1 MKWKVLNFCL
11 IQLLLIVSIES
22 KAQNGL
28 NFQGVARTSSN
39 VVLASQNISVRLS
52 ILQGSNTGNIEY
64 QETKSVTTNAQGLF
78 NIIIGDG
85 TGTINFGNYS
95 NISWKD
101 VPKFLKMEMDP
112 LAGNNF
118 TTIGTTQL
126 QFVAYAHFAN
136 GVAAEN
142 IVGLLPVTRGG
153 TGVSNLLDFKNALQ
167 LDKVN
172 NTADSLKP
180 ISKAIQTALLNKLNT
195 LDTVSLSNR
204 IDTKIN
210 SSTTITLLNTKL
222 NIGDSLNAYLTPTQF
237 KKLTIDT
244 SILEVNSNKSTD
256 NTLGGLSPSNK
267 LYPTQ
272 KAVKEYIAS
281 NANAGGVADGG
292 ITNIKLADGAV
303 TDTKVTSVNGSKII
317 GNITGNAA
325 TATYATTAGNISATS
340 NTALTSLSNLSSVG
354 TITTGTWSGST
365 ISLANGGT
373 GATTAAGARTN
384 LGLVIGT
391 NVQSPLTAGTDY
403 LVPNVSITGATKTKI
418 TYDSK
423 GLITSSTDAT
433 TADIAPSANRNYL
446 TDVQSGVLSN
456 TSGINTG
463 DQTITLVGDVIGNG
477 TGTFTST
484 IQERAVT
491 YNKIQNI
498 SSSNKVLGRISPNS
512 GVVEEISTTGTG
524 NIVRVTNA
532 TLNNTKL
539 INPDIGDANATNIII
554 GNITPTSNYAA
565 LQINSNNKGFL
576 PPRLTKIQR
585 SILDGTDELPNRI
598 EKIPKGTTIYCT
610 DCGSGELQVYNGLSW
625 TNGSGEVTKN
635 LSPGD
640 LAFGGIVG
648 YILSPGDNGYVEG
661 MTKGVIIDI
670 KHLDDDIYQSSL
682 FNLSTNSVV
691 GTSTVLGSGLD
702 NTNKILTTLG
712 NWNSGDYAA
721 KHANDYVNDSYSDW
735 YLPSLEELKKIRSNE
750 TEICKKLHNGV
761 FANWFPSYFI
771 SSSAVDNTK
780 VWALEFK
787 GDAYSTYDY
796 QNDPDIQYDPIYNN
810 NHYNPIFVLIRSFAI
825 GSNVSGGFTLN
836 STSQGFL
843 PPRLNSIQKS
853 QLISPEAGTIIYCTD
868 CISGGVTMYY
878 NGSKWVQL
886 KDSYMSQVE
895 PGPNRD
901 ILKSNG
907 SSWVSTKDSSIHYVG
922 ENYGG
927 GIVFY
932 VFDGGRHGL
941 IAATE
946 DQLINNFGI
955 AWDFYN
961 PLFTKA
967 SGDGIGAG
975 LKNTVII
982 IARTHIS
989 TSYPTAASV
998 CNDYSVTVDGVKY
1011 GDWYLPSK
1019 FELDLLSKKTS
1030 IVRGFSS
1037 YRYWSSTETDDSNA
1051 WCQFLVQ
1058 DGIFVGEDK
1067 SSNNKASMFRV
1078 RPIRMF

>member
-142 IVGLLPVTRGG
+142 IVGLVPVTRGG

-281 NANAGGVADGG
+281 NAN
-292 ITNIKLADGAV
+292 
-303 TDTKVTSVNGSKII
+303 
-317 GNITGNAA
+317 
-325 TATYATTAGNISATS
+325 TAGNITATS
-340 NTALTSLSNLSSVG
+340 NTTLTSLSNLSSVG

-391 NVQSPLTAGTDY
+391 NVQAPLTAGTDY

-446 TDVQSGVLSN
+446 TDVQSSVLSN

-512 GVVEEISTTGTG
+512 GVAEEISTTGTG

-565 LQINSNNKGFL
+565 LQINSIDKGFL

-585 SILDGTDELPNRI
+585 SILDGTDELPNRL

-625 TNGSGEVTKN
+625 TNGSSEVTGN
-635 LSPGD
+635 LSLGD
-640 LAFGGIVG
+640 LALGGIVG

-661 MTKGVIIDI
+661 VTKGLIIDI
-670 KHLDDDIYQSSL
+670 RHLNDVDFQDSL
-682 FNLSTNSVV
+682 SNNLSYKSVV
-691 GTSTVLGSGLD
+691 GTSRVLGSGMD
-702 NTNKILTTLG
+702 NTSKIVTTLG
-712 NWNSGDYAA
+712 NFNGGNYAA
-721 KHANDYVNDSYSDW
+721 KHAISYEINNYSDW
-735 YLPSLEELKKIRSNE
+735 YLPSIDELKRIRNNE
-750 TEICKKLHNGV
+750 VEISKKLQNLS
-761 FANWFPSYFI
+761 FNSNSPIYI
-771 SSSAVDNTK
+771 SSSAIDDSK
-780 VWALEFK
+780 VWAIEFK
-787 GDAYSTYDY
+787 GDAFRSYDY
-796 QNDPDIQYDPIYNN
+796 QIDSSIYEYDRNDFYYPPS
-810 NHYNPIFVLIRSFAI
+810 FLLVRSFVI
-825 GSNVSGGFTLN
+825 GSNLTDGFTLN

-843 PPRLNSIQKS
+843 PPRLNSSQKS
-853 QLISPEAGTIIYCTD
+853 QLISPQAGTIIYCTD

-878 NGSKWVQL
+878 NGSRWVEL
-886 KDSYMSQVE
+886 KDSYLTKVE
-895 PGPNRD
+895 PGPTGN

-907 SSWVSTKDSSIHYVG
+907 SEWVSTSDPSVHYIG
-922 ENYGG
+922 EQYGG

-941 IAATE
+941 IAAAE
-946 DQLINNFGI
+946 DQLINGFGI
-955 AWDFYN
+955 EWDYSYPTTFIR
-961 PLFTKA
+961 A

-975 LKNTVII
+975 LKNTSII
-982 IARTHIS
+982 ISRNS
-989 TSYPTAASV
+989 LNPTAASV
-998 CNDYSVTVDGVKY
+998 CNEYSVTVEGLKY

-1030 IVRGFSS
+1030 IVRGFNSGF
-1037 YRYWSSTETDDSNA
+1037 RYWSSTEFDQGSA

-1058 DGIFVGEDK
+1058 DAIWAGGEDK
-1067 SSNNKASMFRV
+1067 ISVNKNSRFRV

>member
-142 IVGLLPVTRGG
+142 IVGLVPVTRGG

-281 NANAGGVADGG
+281 NAN
-292 ITNIKLADGAV
+292 
-303 TDTKVTSVNGSKII
+303 
-317 GNITGNAA
+317 
-325 TATYATTAGNISATS
+325 TAGNITATS
-340 NTALTSLSNLSSVG
+340 NTTLTSLSNLSSVG

-391 NVQSPLTAGTDY
+391 NVQAPLTAGTDY

-446 TDVQSGVLSN
+446 TDVQSSVLSN

-565 LQINSNNKGFL
+565 LQINSIDKGFL

-585 SILDGTDELPNRI
+585 SILDGTDELPNRL

-625 TNGSGEVTKN
+625 TNGSSEVTGN
-635 LSPGD
+635 LSLGD
-640 LAFGGIVG
+640 LALGGIVG

-661 MTKGVIIDI
+661 VTKGLIIDI
-670 KHLDDDIYQSSL
+670 RHLNDVDFQDSL
-682 FNLSTNSVV
+682 SNNLSYKSVV
-691 GTSTVLGSGLD
+691 GTSRVLGSGMD
-702 NTNKILTTLG
+702 NTSKIVTTLG
-712 NWNSGDYAA
+712 NFNGGNYAA
-721 KHANDYVNDSYSDW
+721 KHAISYEINNYSDW
-735 YLPSLEELKKIRSNE
+735 YLPSIDELKRIRNNE
-750 TEICKKLHNGV
+750 VEISKKLQNLS
-761 FANWFPSYFI
+761 FNSNSPIYI
-771 SSSAVDNTK
+771 SSSAIDDSK
-780 VWALEFK
+780 VWAIEFK
-787 GDAYSTYDY
+787 GDAFRTYDY
-796 QNDPDIQYDPIYNN
+796 QIDSSIYEYDRNDFYYPPS
-810 NHYNPIFVLIRSFAI
+810 FLLVRSFVI
-825 GSNVSGGFTLN
+825 GSNLTDGFTLN

>member
-142 IVGLLPVTRGG
+142 IVGLVPVTRGG

-281 NANAGGVADGG
+281 NAN
-292 ITNIKLADGAV
+292 
-303 TDTKVTSVNGSKII
+303 
-317 GNITGNAA
+317 
-325 TATYATTAGNISATS
+325 TAGNITATS
-340 NTALTSLSNLSSVG
+340 NTTLTSLSNLSSVG

-391 NVQSPLTAGTDY
+391 NVQAPLTAGTDY

-446 TDVQSGVLSN
+446 TDVQSSVLSN

-585 SILDGTDELPNRI
+585 SILDGTDELPNRL

-625 TNGSGEVTKN
+625 TNGSSEVTGN
-635 LSPGD
+635 LSLGD
-640 LAFGGIVG
+640 LALGGIVG

-661 MTKGVIIDI
+661 VTKGLIIDI
-670 KHLDDDIYQSSL
+670 RHLNDVDFQDSL
-682 FNLSTNSVV
+682 SNNLSYKSVV
-691 GTSTVLGSGLD
+691 GTSRVLGSGMD
-702 NTNKILTTLG
+702 NTSKIVTTLG
-712 NWNSGDYAA
+712 NFNGGNYAA
-721 KHANDYVNDSYSDW
+721 KHAISYEINNYSDW
-735 YLPSLEELKKIRSNE
+735 YLPSIDELKRIRNNE
-750 TEICKKLHNGV
+750 VEISKKLQNLS
-761 FANWFPSYFI
+761 FNSNSPIYI
-771 SSSAVDNTK
+771 SSSAIDDSK
-780 VWALEFK
+780 VWAIEFK
-787 GDAYSTYDY
+787 GDAFRSYDY
-796 QNDPDIQYDPIYNN
+796 QIDSSIYEYDRNDFYYPPS
-810 NHYNPIFVLIRSFAI
+810 FLLVRSFVI
-825 GSNVSGGFTLN
+825 GSNLTDGFTLN

-843 PPRLNSIQKS
+843 PPRLNSSQKS
-853 QLISPEAGTIIYCTD
+853 QLISPQAGTIIYCTD

-878 NGSKWVQL
+878 NGSRWVEL
-886 KDSYMSQVE
+886 KDSYLTKVE
-895 PGPNRD
+895 PGPTGN

-907 SSWVSTKDSSIHYVG
+907 SEWVSTSDPSVHYIG
-922 ENYGG
+922 EQYGG

-941 IAATE
+941 IAAAE
-946 DQLINNFGI
+946 DQLINGFGI
-955 AWDFYN
+955 EWDYSYPTTFIR
-961 PLFTKA
+961 A

-975 LKNTVII
+975 LKNTSII
-982 IARTHIS
+982 IARNS
-989 TSYPTAASV
+989 LYPTAASV
-998 CNDYSVTVDGVKY
+998 CNEYSVTVEGLKY

-1030 IVRGFSS
+1030 IVRGFNSGF
-1037 YRYWSSTETDDSNA
+1037 RYWSSTEFDQGSA

-1058 DGIFVGEDK
+1058 DAIWAGGEDK
-1067 SSNNKASMFRV
+1067 ISVNKNSRFRV